1 MSTAPVSAADGDA
14 TERGGARIHDRG
26 YRGYDGTRTGVRGAV
41 NTLYRF
47 TLARVL
53 GLRRPFRAK
62 ALPILV
68 GVLAYLPAVVLIG
81 LTVLVPKLNDEALPG
96 YAEYYGFIIAAI
108 IVFVAFVAP
117 EALCPDRRNRMLGT
131 YLASPL
137 DRGTYVAAK
146 FAAVTTL
153 IAGVTLAPPLLLA
166 IARSFQGI
174 GPAPS
179 DLALLLVRI
188 FASGTCLAV
197 FFSSVSLGVSSITDR
212 KAFASAGM
220 ILTVIVTGA
229 VSGAIRRDEPSRDWA
244 AMINISASPLELV
257 HRIYGQPGNWPG
269 AATWLVVAANAAW
282 AGMAIALLVWRYR
295 TIEVTR

>member
-1 MSTAPVSAADGDA
+1 VSTADQA
-14 TERGGARIHDRG
+14 GGPGLQPGTARIHDRG
-26 YRGYDGTRTGVRGAV
+26 YRGYTGERTGLRGAIV
-41 NTLYRF
+41 TLYRF
-47 TLARVL
+47 TMARVL

-81 LTVLVPKLNDEALPG
+81 LTVLLPGLEDKALPS

-117 EALCPDRRNRMLGT
+117 EALCPDRRNKLLGT

-137 DRGTYVAAK
+137 DRDTYLMAK
-146 FAAVTTL
+146 FASVTTL

-166 IARSFQGI
+166 VARTFQGI

-179 DLALLLVRI
+179 DLVLLLARI
-188 FASGTCLAV
+188 MASGSVLAV
-197 FFSSVSLGVSSITDR
+197 FFAAVSLGVSSLTDR

-220 ILTVIVTGA
+220 ILIVI
-229 VSGAIRRDEPSRDWA
+229 VSGAVAGAIRGNDPSRDA
-244 AMINISASPLELV
+244 AGLISVTAAPTELV
-257 HRIYGQPGNWPG
+257 FRIYGQVGNWPG
-269 AATWLVVAANAAW
+269 AATWLVVVATLAW
-282 AGMAIALLVWRYR
+282 ALVPLALLVWRYR
-295 TIEVTR
+295 TLEVTR

>member
-1 MSTAPVSAADGDA
+1 MSATGGGAAD
-14 TERGGARIHDRG
+14 RGGARIHDRG
-26 YRGYDGTRTGVRGAV
+26 YRGYDGPRTGVRGAV
-41 NTLYRF
+41 RTLYRF
-47 TLARVL
+47 TMARVL

-108 IVFVAFVAP
+108 VVFVAFVAP

-137 DRGTYVAAK
+137 DRSTYVAAK

-166 IARSFQGI
+166 VARSFQGI

-188 FASGTCLAV
+188 VASGTCLAL
-197 FFSSVSLGVSSITDR
+197 FFASVSLGVSSITDR

-220 ILTVIVTGA
+220 ILTVIVSGA
-229 VSGAIRRDEPSRDWA
+229 VSGAIRRGDPSRDSA
-244 AMINISASPLELV
+244 GMISVTTAPLELV

-269 AATWLVVAANAAW
+269 APTWLVAVATAAW
-282 AGMAIALLVWRYR
+282 ATVALVVLVWRYR